1 MLWRDLQASSE
12 QTQNLTFTQPK
23 NGLEPISFDRSI
35 SLCIPPVGPLFPETL
50 PSYHMCVLQ
59 ALRHALRTARVERRL
74 EGILT
79 FFIPTI

>member
-35 SLCIPPVGPLFPETL
+35 SLCIPWVLCSQRHSHLTICA
-50 PSYHMCVLQ
+50 SYKRYDTRYE
-59 ALRHALRTARVERRL
+59 LRELSDVWKV
-74 EGILT
+74 
-79 FFIPTI
+79 F

>member
-35 SLCIPPVGPLFPETL
+35 SLCIPW
-50 PSYHMCVLQ
+50 VLCS
-59 ALRHALRTARVERRL
+59 LRHSHITTDTILQSLRKRYELRELSDVWKV
-74 EGILT
+74 I
-79 FFIPTI
+79 